1 MKGKRANEVLDLLE
15 LRSLG
20 RAYPGSAIGR
30 EPSWERTPFTVLLA
44 TVLSQRTRDLDTWT
58 ASESLFTR
66 YSTPRQ
72 VMDAPEEE
80 IAELIRR
87 TNYHKGKAKAIKEIA
102 TIVCERFEGEVPS
115 NLEDLMALPMVGRK
129 TATCVLA
136 HAFDMDTICV
146 DTHVHRISNRLG
158 LVQSNSPEEN
168 RGATAQDRAEVPV
181 EVGQRAAGPL
191 RPGDMHSP
199 QAKARHM
206 PSQGALRYL
215 SRSRPGRQELEAKFV
230 IDLLRQFPLQL
241 DLPFPLVHGQEDLPK
256 LAHAV
261 QTEPAVAD
269 AFHRSFLVAD
279 PTAYGANMHV
289 AGAMFDISLHLLTLH
304 QRLQGQLL
312 PGTFLVGHVNPSQ
325 YLSDD
330 TKSCAQAVPP

>member
-158 LVQSNSPEEN
+158 LVQSNSPEETEEQL
-168 RGATAQDRAEVPV
+168 RRIVPRSRWRSV
-181 EVGQRAAGPL
+181 NELLVRFGQEICTPL
-191 RPGDMHSP
+191 RPKHD
-199 QAKARHM
+199 
-206 PSQGALRYL
+206 
-215 SRSRPGRQELEAKFV
+215 
-230 IDLLRQFPLQL
+230 ICPLKE
-241 DLPFPLVHGQEDLPK
+241 HC
-256 LAHAV
+256 
-261 QTEPAVAD
+261 
-269 AFHRSFLVAD
+269 
-279 PTAYGANMHV
+279 
-289 AGAMFDISLHLLTLH
+289 
-304 QRLQGQLL
+304 
-312 PGTFLVGHVNPSQ
+312 
-325 YLSDD
+325 D
-330 TKSCAQAVPP
+330 TYRGLGPEGKS